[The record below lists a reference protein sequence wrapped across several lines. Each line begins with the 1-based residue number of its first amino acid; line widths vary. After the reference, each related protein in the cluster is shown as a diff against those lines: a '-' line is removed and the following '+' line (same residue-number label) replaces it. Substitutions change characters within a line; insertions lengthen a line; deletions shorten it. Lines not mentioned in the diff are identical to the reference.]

1 LLSIDGWSADPE
13 ERQSKRQHSLPSK
26 RAINFLTPFAAGQ
39 RNLLPRSFS
48 LRLGSMT
55 TRTHWPIVIVG
66 AGPTGLTLA
75 GLLGRYGVDVLIV
88 ERNPQTVQEPR
99 AVSIDDES
107 LRTMQSVGIINDLVP
122 NIVLGYGSEYFSP
135 RGRLFLKVKPST
147 LEYGYPRRNAFR
159 QPILEGLLRDNLSR
173 FSNVTM
179 LFETELVG
187 FAQSEEGVSLDL
199 RGIAAPLPVSC
210 DYLVGCDGSRSF
222 VRQALGVD
230 LHGSTFKERWLI
242 IDLEGTTD
250 RTRDTKVYCNPAQPC
265 LSLPGPNGTRRFEYM
280 LRDGEADD
288 DVLAP
293 DRVASLLRLY
303 GNDNHAMLRRKVV
316 YTFHARMAERWRAG
330 RILLAGD
337 AAHLMPPFAGQGMNS
352 GVRDA
357 HNLAWKIAAVV
368 SGYLGSDLLDSY
380 EVERREHVAAMTQLA
395 IRMGQVMMPRSR
407 LQALAVQTFFR
418 ALALYPAARSY
429 FAEMKYKP
437 KPRFHRG
444 FLLAEGPTKSLIG
457 RLFPQPV
464 VMTQAGVALLDD
476 VLGDG
481 FALLAPP
488 SASPRLLRKIDL
500 GALGLPIRAV
510 AVLDKEDA
518 TPVEPPVIATR
529 DLRGELAELLSGQ
542 PPGLYLLRPDRYVA
556 GFFPPAE
563 VSAIVEN
570 IAGIVRATWPKI
582 TSASAVRLTETA

>member
-1 LLSIDGWSADPE
+1 
-13 ERQSKRQHSLPSK
+13 
-26 RAINFLTPFAAGQ
+26 
-39 RNLLPRSFS
+39 
-48 LRLGSMT
+48 MT
-55 TRTHWPIVIVG
+55 TRTHWPVVIVG

-135 RGRLFLKVKPST
+135 RGRRFLKVKPST

-159 QPILEGLLRDNLSR
+159 QPMLERLLRDNLSR
-173 FSNVTM
+173 FPNVTV

-187 FAQSEEGVSLDL
+187 FAQSEQGVTLDL
-199 RGIAAPLPVSC
+199 SSMATPLSVSC

-222 VRQALGVD
+222 VRQALGID

-280 LRDGEADD
+280 LREDEADD
-288 DVLAP
+288 EVLAP
-293 DRVASLLRLY
+293 DRVSALLRLY
-303 GNDNHAMLRRKVV
+303 GNDDHAMLRRKVV
-316 YTFHARMAERWRAG
+316 YTFHARTAERWCSG
-330 RILLAGD
+330 RIFLAGD

-357 HNLAWKIAAVV
+357 HNLAWKIATVV
-368 SGYLGSDLLDSY
+368 SGYLGNGLLDTY
-380 EVERREHVAAMTQLA
+380 EIERREHVAAMTQLA
-395 IRMGQVMMPRSR
+395 IRMGKVMMPRSR
-407 LQALAVQTFFR
+407 VQAFAVQTFFR

-444 FLLAEGPTKSLIG
+444 FLLADQPRTKSLIG
-457 RLFPQPV
+457 RLFPQPL
-464 VMTQAGVALLDD
+464 VMTRAGVALLDD
-476 VLGDG
+476 MLGDG

-488 SASPRLLRKIDL
+488 GTPPQLLKKIDL
-500 GALGLPIRAV
+500 GALSLPIRAA

-518 TPVEPPVIATR
+518 SAVEPPVIAAR
-529 DLRGELAELLSGQ
+529 DLRGELAKLLSGQ

-556 GFFPPAE
+556 GFFPVAE
-563 VSAIVEN
+563 VSAVAET
-570 IAGIVRATWPKI
+570 IAEIIRATWPKADSLSEAPPA
-582 TSASAVRLTETA
+582 TRVDAVSVGSK